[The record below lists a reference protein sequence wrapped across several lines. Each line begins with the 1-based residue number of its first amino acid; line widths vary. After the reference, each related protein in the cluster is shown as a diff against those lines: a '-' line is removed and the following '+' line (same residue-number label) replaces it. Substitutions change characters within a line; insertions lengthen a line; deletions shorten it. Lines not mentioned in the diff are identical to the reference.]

1 MAEAGIA
8 LGRIPASAILFI
20 TSPYADCLI
29 AVATPM
35 LTAALPMESNGL
47 LKCTACVGRK
57 GFRLC
62 QHFSIFLQV
71 IGLSVNREKT
81 CLHNA
86 GFRI

>member
-8 LGRIPASAILFI
+8 LGRIPASAILF
-20 TSPYADCLI
+20 YVDCLI
-29 AVATPM
+29 AVVTPM
-35 LTAALPMESNGL
+35 LTAALSMESNGL
-47 LKCTACVGRK
+47 VKCTACVGGK

-71 IGLSVNREKT
+71 IGLSVYREKT

>member
-8 LGRIPASAILFI
+8 LGSIPASAILFFV
-20 TSPYADCLI
+20 DCRI
-29 AVATPM
+29 AVVMPM
-35 LTAALPMESNGL
+35 LTAALPLESNSL
-47 LKCTACVGRK
+47 VKCTACVGRK

-62 QHFSIFLQV
+62 QHFSVFLQV
-71 IGLSVNREKT
+71 IGLSVNGEKS